1 MDKKTYLKEIIDDLD
16 DDSIFKILFWILE
29 SMDYIENSAIDEMII
44 IISGIWNEI
53 SEKINNE
60 TKIRL
65 KEYLINLKNIELQ
78 ERKQELS
85 SLFWNVIDY
94 QI

>member
-1 MDKKTYLKEIIDDLD
+1 MNKKTYLKEIIDDLD
-16 DDSIFKILFWILE
+16 DDSTFKILFWILE
-29 SMDYIENSAIDEMII
+29 DMDYIEDSIIDEMIS
-44 IISGIWNEI
+44 IISGIWDEI

-78 ERKQELS
+78 ERKEEVWSLLS
-85 SLFWNVIDY
+85 SINY
-94 QI
+94 

>member
-60 TKIRL
+60 TKTRL

-78 ERKQELS
+78 ERKKELS